1 MLLTNKN
8 GLEMKSYPHNFLFS
22 ELLQTKGREIRCRPR
37 KWRVGKAGK
46 VDGAWFDCE
55 GCMHIPQMEE
65 TGFRIVE
72 VAITGQAKERS
83 GKISEFGCGGR
94 TCSG

>member
-1 MLLTNKN
+1 MPAEEVESGEGGEGGRRIVRLR
-8 GLEMKSYPHNFLFS
+8 GLHAY
-22 ELLQTKGREIRCRPR
+22 
-37 KWRVGKAGK
+37 
-46 VDGAWFDCE
+46 
-55 GCMHIPQMEE
+55 PQMEE